1 MLSAQTCTSNHNQ
14 TTSTQPQKTEELFK
28 FDATIVFGEGPVRP
42 ILLPEEATQEQ
53 LTAWENYKKDP
64 HRYREP
70 NFWLMQQ
77 PRYLSQ
83 LAKIDQRDDIS
94 VAERKQ
100 LIEAKRQEWQHT
112 GWLALKQYGRQNALA
127 AGCALYT
134 GLTQEV
140 ILTGGRTMCR
150 WVKDTFSEDRL
161 ANWPSEAVLMADI
174 IKRYYGNLYK
184 KRYGQGIETVM
195 HLEDKATNTLEN
207 FAYTINRRPD
217 LLQENMRVGFLSA
230 SHHLKRVT
238 LLAQIFSIRHADES
252 RLSAQQI
259 LLEKK
264 EAVVSVEEAQDQEV
278 LECVRLCQESQIA
291 HEMETKEACLI
302 QGLEDPKYL
311 TYWFGY
317 LGDVKHPRVIQK
329 AMRRFNQP
337 EWAEVAEHV
346 FKQIGLDVREYKDT
360 DLSELSQRNPNKY
373 YLLVEGLKKLKKPE
387 YRRIP
392 QIQI

>member
-1 MLSAQTCTSNHNQ
+1 MLSAQTCISNHNQ
-14 TTSTQPQKTEELFK
+14 STSQQPQENEELFK

-42 ILLPEEATQEQ
+42 ILLPHEATPEQ
-53 LTAWENYKKDP
+53 HTAWQNYKKDP

-77 PRYLSQ
+77 PRYLNQ
-83 LAKIDQRDDIS
+83 LHKIEQRKDIS
-94 VAERKQ
+94 AKEKKELLEV
-100 LIEAKRQEWQHT
+100 KRQEWQHT

-134 GLTQEV
+134 GLTQKV

-150 WVKDTFSEDRL
+150 WVRDTFSEDRL
-161 ANWPSEAVLMADI
+161 ANWPSEAELMADI
-174 IKRYYGNLYK
+174 IKRYYGDLYK
-184 KRYGQGIETVM
+184 KRYGRDIDTVI

-207 FAYTINRRPD
+207 FSYTINRHPD
-217 LLQENMRVGFLSA
+217 LLQDNMRVGFLSA
-230 SHHLKRVT
+230 KHHLKRVT
-238 LLAQIFSIRHADES
+238 LLAQIFSIRLADES
-252 RLSAQQI
+252 KLSAQQI
-259 LLEKK
+259 LLEKR
-264 EAVVSVEEAQDQEV
+264 EAVVQVEEDQEEV

-302 QGLEDPKYL
+302 KGLQDPKYL

-329 AMRRFNQP
+329 AMKRLNQP
-337 EWAEVAEHV
+337 EWVEVAQHV
-346 FKQIGLDVREYKDT
+346 FKQIGLDVHEYQEA
-360 DLSELSQRNPNKY
+360 DLSELADRDPNKY

-387 YRRIP
+387 YRRVP
-392 QIQI
+392 QIQL